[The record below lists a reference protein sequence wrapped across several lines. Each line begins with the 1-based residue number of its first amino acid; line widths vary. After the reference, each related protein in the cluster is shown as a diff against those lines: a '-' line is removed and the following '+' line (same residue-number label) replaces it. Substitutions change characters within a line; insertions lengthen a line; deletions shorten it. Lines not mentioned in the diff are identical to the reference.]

1 MILKWNYDTSIVSV
15 LPEGEVPYNDFD
27 DQNNNVMTLSGRIT
41 DEVRRMHETG
51 SFSLGSSDRQG
62 HTTIRRESRHLYRFV
77 RGGDDA
83 MNQVRR
89 ETMFINILTGL
100 HPLEAEILVLVKD
113 KKLEDEYKITKDV
126 VAQAFPDIIWGDA

>member
-51 SFSLGSSDRQG
+51 SFSLLSCVAVSFWGFCINPFMIKKSFLKLLKRSLKFFRM
-62 HTTIRRESRHLYRFV
+62 SV
-77 RGGDDA
+77 RS
-83 MNQVRR
+83 
-89 ETMFINILTGL
+89 
-100 HPLEAEILVLVKD
+100 VL
-113 KKLEDEYKITKDV
+113 I
-126 VAQAFPDIIWGDA
+126 P